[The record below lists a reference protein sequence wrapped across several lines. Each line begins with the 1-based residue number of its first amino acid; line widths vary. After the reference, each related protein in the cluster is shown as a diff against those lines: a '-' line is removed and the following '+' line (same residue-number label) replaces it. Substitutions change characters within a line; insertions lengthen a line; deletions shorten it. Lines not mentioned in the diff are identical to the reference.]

1 MISLDNQKFLETD
14 ERNSYITY
22 IINSRIARGVKKIPT
37 RESLKRLTDYQILG
51 AYREEQRIKER
62 QAKNKQTNKEPEV
75 KAKNDYLEWAKYL
88 EKVKKNLEK
97 AQEKYGHEQ
106 ISIDDKEKTKPLS
119 EERRKLYQE
128 IVDGTFYITDIH
140 SKETQNLIDAE
151 KWEILQ
157 EENEKMRKRAQELL
171 DMDNYA
177 GGRKR

>member
-22 IINSRIARGVKKIPT
+22 IINSRIARGAKKIPT
-37 RESLKRLTDYQILG
+37 CEGLKRLTDYQILG
-51 AYREEQRIKER
+51 AYRGEQRIKER

-75 KAKNDYLEWAKYL
+75 KAKNDSLEWAKHL
-88 EKVKKNLEK
+88 EKVKKTLEK
-97 AQEKYGHEQ
+97 AQEKYGNGHEQ
-106 ISIDDKEKTKPLS
+106 ISIDDKETLS

-140 SKETQNLIDAE
+140 SKETQNLTDAE

-157 EENEKMRKRAQELL
+157 EENEEMRKRAQELL